1 MMCCWAGTSR
11 RRCRSCCLVLRIA
24 ARRGKGSSLT
34 LLGRWKTRRAMR
46 PPRIA
51 TATALQGFTS
61 PDCHS
66 RICWNLVSSRRTC
79 EEALHAPKKTKL
91 YALCA
96 DGRIETDD
104 VACVTPAGQLCL
116 SLTPRAYTRLGIS
129 GISSDDGTPKRRCL
143 VNLAKKNFQPGNPF
157 RDRLIG
163 NAARVSKTDTA
174 LAVKRKY
181 LVMHTSGGDD
191 TLTPVLSP
199 EGCEVTAH
207 CLKYKR
213 SVVATSDAPG
223 APVSFFSKKKSG
235 SNDDEDDAY
244 ASPTENAAESL
255 SLFHEWLGKL
265 SSVGNSGTQTS
276 PPCVCGGEKDVSD
289 RDDPSFV
296 EKHRWSG
303 FMNPNQTRSAL
314 SFCRALVKDGTF
326 PWAAV
331 TTWGFPDDPSRFAV
345 PLNGGGEVTAIG
357 GAEHVTFVVVP
368 GDGYVMYTQPGR

>member
-1 MMCCWAGTSR
+1 MAG
-11 RRCRSCCLVLRIA
+11 LRA
-24 ARRGKGSSLT
+24 KSSAFEHPKAPHHDV
-34 LLGRWKTRRAMR
+34 LLGRH
-46 PPRIA
+46 
-51 TATALQGFTS
+51 FTS
-61 PDCHS
+61 AVQIVLPRAADCGTTGE
-66 RICWNLVSSRRTC
+66 REFVDVAGALENTTC
-79 EEALHAPKKTKL
+79 DASTSDRDGDGTSGFYVARLSLADLLEPGFLETHVRGGAACTQKTKL

-191 TLTPVLSP
+191 TLTPVSSP

-235 SNDDEDDAY
+235 SNDDDDDAY

-314 SFCRALVKDGTF
+314 SFCRALVKDGKELSQS
-326 PWAAV
+326 PRSA
-331 TTWGFPDDPSRFAV
+331 D
-345 PLNGGGEVTAIG
+345 
-357 GAEHVTFVVVP
+357 
-368 GDGYVMYTQPGR
+368 